1 MGRALANHRLMAPWR
16 WKYIE
21 SDKTSECIFCTKP
34 EASDDEGLIVH
45 RGDRCF
51 VILNA
56 FPYTNGHVMVAP
68 FEHAGRL
75 QDLDPAT
82 AEELIRLTQ
91 RSLAALDQA
100 YRPQGYNVGANLGAV
115 AGAGVE
121 DHVHMHVVPRGK
133 GDTNF
138 MPVVGDVRV
147 LPEELTDTLR
157 KVRSAFGAG
166 EPPA

>member
-1 MGRALANHRLMAPWR
+1 MAPWR

-21 SDKTSECIFCTKP
+21 SDKTSECILCTKP
-34 EASDDEGLIVH
+34 RLADDEGLIVH
-45 RGDRCF
+45 RGERCF

-68 FEHAGRL
+68 FQHSARL
-75 QDLDPAT
+75 QDLDSET
-82 AEELIRLTQ
+82 AEELIGLTQ
-91 RSLAALDQA
+91 RSLTALDAA
-100 YRPQGYNVGANLGAV
+100 YGPQGYNIGANLGAV

-121 DHVHMHVVPRGK
+121 DHFHMHVVPRWK

-147 LPEELTDTLR
+147 LPEELTDTLA
-157 KVRSAFGAG
+157 KVRAAFASL
-166 EPPA
+166 EPGS